1 MARNTKKDIDFLS
14 VYNAKKTVNVDKK
27 TILTIALPVILILAF
42 TISTLFFVIKNNGL
56 EKDINLLSD
65 QVEELT
71 KANASKNDTS
81 NQKEASELQ
90 ATLTNLQNIQK
101 ALSKYEQIDQATLQA
116 VSKACKNLT
125 IDSTSFNQETGEL
138 TFSVTASRV
147 NGCEQTVRA
156 LRESNQFASVDYSGY
171 SQEGGVSETTETVT
185 DPTTGETTTQ
195 TVTNTTPITYKST
208 IKCVIGGGS
217 TNE

>member
-1 MARNTKKDIDFLS
+1 MARNNKKDIDFLS

-27 TILTIALPVILILAF
+27 TILYITLPVLLILVF
-42 TISTLFFVIKNNGL
+42 TVSTIFFAVKNADL
-56 EKDINLLSD
+56 EKDINLLSN

-71 KANASKNDTS
+71 KTNASKNNTN
-81 NQKEASELQ
+81 NQKEANELQ
-90 ATLTNLQNIQK
+90 ATLKNLQNVQK
-101 ALSKYEQIDQATLQA
+101 ELSKYEQIDQATLQA

-156 LRESNQFASVDYSGY
+156 LRESNQFVSVDYSGY
-171 SQEGGVSETTETVT
+171 SQEGGVSESTETVT
-185 DPTTGETTTQ
+185 DPTTGQTTTQ

>member
-1 MARNTKKDIDFLS
+1 MARNNKKDIDFLS
-14 VYNAKKTVNVDKK
+14 VYNAKKTVHVDKK
-27 TILTIALPVILILAF
+27 TILYITLPVLLILVF
-42 TISTLFFVIKNNGL
+42 TISTIFFVVKNNSL
-56 EKDINLLSD
+56 EKDNAALQEQIL
-65 QVEELT
+65 EIT
-71 KANASKNDTS
+71 KANAANS
-81 NQKEASELQ
+81 NGDKQKEASELQ

-116 VSKACKNLT
+116 VSKSCKNLT
-125 IDSTSFNQETGEL
+125 INSTSFNQETGEL
-138 TFSVTASRV
+138 TFTVTASRV

-156 LRESNQFASVDYSGY
+156 LRESGQFVSVDYSGY
-171 SQEGGVSETTETVT
+171 SQEGGVSESTETVT
-185 DPTTGETTTQ
+185 DPTTGQTTTQ

>member
-1 MARNTKKDIDFLS
+1 MARNNKKDIDFLS

-27 TILTIALPVILILAF
+27 TIIYITLPVLLVLVF
-42 TISTLFFVIKNNGL
+42 TMSTIFFVIKNDGL
-56 EKDINLLSD
+56 EKDNELL
-65 QVEELT
+65 QEQILELT
-71 KANASKNDTS
+71 KANASNTNTDK
-81 NQKEASELQ
+81 QKEASELQ
-90 ATLTNLQNIQK
+90 DIQK
-101 ALSKYEQIDQATLQA
+101 TLAQYEQIDQATLQV
-116 VSKACKNLT
+116 VSKSCKNLT
-125 IDSTSFNQETGEL
+125 IDSTSFNQTTGEL
-138 TFSVTASRV
+138 IFTVTASRV
-147 NGCEQTVRA
+147 NGCEQTVRT
-156 LRESNQFASVDYSGY
+156 LRESGQFASVDYSGY

>member
-1 MARNTKKDIDFLS
+1 MARNNKKDIDFLS

-27 TILTIALPVILILAF
+27 TILYITLPVLLVLVF
-42 TISTLFFVIKNNGL
+42 TISTIFFVIKNDGL
-56 EKDINLLSD
+56 EKDNELL
-65 QVEELT
+65 QEQILELT
-71 KANASKNDTS
+71 KANASNTNIDK
-81 NQKEASELQ
+81 QKEASELQ
-90 ATLTNLQNIQK
+90 AKLTNLQNIQK
-101 ALSKYEQIDQATLQA
+101 ALAQYEQIDQATLQV
-116 VSKACKNLT
+116 VSKSCKNLT
-125 IDSTSFNQETGEL
+125 IDSTSFNQTTGEL
-138 TFSVTASRV
+138 TFTVTASRV
-147 NGCEQTVRA
+147 NGCEQTVRT
-156 LRESNQFASVDYSGY
+156 LRESGQFASVDYSGY

>member
-1 MARNTKKDIDFLS
+1 MARNNKKDIDFLS
-14 VYNAKKTVNVDKK
+14 VYNAKKTVHVDKK
-27 TILTIALPVILILAF
+27 TILYITLPVLLILVF
-42 TISTLFFVIKNNGL
+42 TVSTIFFAVKNAGL
-56 EKDINLLSD
+56 EKDINLLSN

-116 VSKACKNLT
+116 VSKSCKNLT
-125 IDSTSFNQETGEL
+125 INSTSFNQETGEL
-138 TFSVTASRV
+138 TFTVTASRV

-156 LRESNQFASVDYSGY
+156 LRESGQFVSVDYSGY
-171 SQEGGVSETTETVT
+171 SQEGGVSESTETVT